1 MLNVF
6 WQIKVVVCEASRRL
20 HVSAVPGRGFCRNIS
35 SKPGLPGEAQCC
47 GGLLVAGKRKPPH
60 VDWYKPGNLTE
71 AKLDPQHIKDS
82 RERLPLQQGGYMTL
96 TQLGVAFWHDLA
108 APIIAGIIASVIV
121 NWLRDRK

>member
-47 GGLLVAGKRKPPH
+47 GGLI
-60 VDWYKPGNLTE
+60 PG
-71 AKLDPQHIKDS
+71 
-82 RERLPLQQGGYMTL
+82 
-96 TQLGVAFWHDLA
+96 
-108 APIIAGIIASVIV
+108 GIGCWKEKTPA
-121 NWLRDRK
+121 R